1 MSAHRLRAG
10 SLGLLAL
17 ALAACTSGGAPPAA
31 PAPAALAATQPAA
44 ASKPAAAAPT
54 AAPAP
59 ANIEFG
65 MVVPVAH
72 YWGLWIADD
81 RGFLRDEG
89 LTIEITVTETPSKA
103 IQALVGGSLDITGGP
118 PDAVVLANQRGGDLA
133 IVAGQNNRAAY
144 SFIVGSDIQGYPD
157 LRGKQFAVSDLHDG
171 SVVLMRR
178 MLSANGIRLEEYSL
192 VPVGGSAARVG
203 AVQNGQAAGAMVGQP
218 QDFRAVD
225 AGLKSLGFSTSVAP
239 NYLFEVAAVRRDWAR
254 ANEDRL
260 VRYLRAYARAC
271 RWLYDP
277 ANRAEAIRILAA
289 GTRTDEAVAEKTYA
303 LYIDELQAIPRNG
316 EVSLPG
322 MAAVLEAMLDVGT
335 LEGPAPPPE
344 RFVDESYLRK
354 ATGQ

>member
-118 PDAVVLANQRGGDLA
+118 PDAVVLANQRGG
-133 IVAGQNNRAAY
+133 
-144 SFIVGSDIQGYPD
+144 
-157 LRGKQFAVSDLHDG
+157 
-171 SVVLMRR
+171 
-178 MLSANGIRLEEYSL
+178 
-192 VPVGGSAARVG
+192 
-203 AVQNGQAAGAMVGQP
+203 
-218 QDFRAVD
+218 
-225 AGLKSLGFSTSVAP
+225 
-239 NYLFEVAAVRRDWAR
+239 
-254 ANEDRL
+254 
-260 VRYLRAYARAC
+260 
-271 RWLYDP
+271 
-277 ANRAEAIRILAA
+277 
-289 GTRTDEAVAEKTYA
+289 
-303 LYIDELQAIPRNG
+303 
-316 EVSLPG
+316 
-322 MAAVLEAMLDVGT
+322 
-335 LEGPAPPPE
+335 
-344 RFVDESYLRK
+344 
-354 ATGQ
+354 

>member
-1 MSAHRLRAG
+1 MSARQSRAG
-10 SLGLLAL
+10 FLGLLAL
-17 ALAACTSGGAPPAA
+17 ALAACTSGGAAPAA
-31 PAPAALAATQPAA
+31 PAPAATQPAA
-44 ASKPAAAAPT
+44 ASKPAAVPT
-54 AAPAP
+54 AVPAP
-59 ANIEFG
+59 ATIELG

-89 LTIEITVTETPSKA
+89 LTVEITVTETPSKA
-103 IQALVGGSLDITGGP
+103 IQALAGGSLDITGGP
-118 PDAVVLANQRGGDLA
+118 PDAVVLANQRGADLA

-144 SFIVGSDIQGYPD
+144 SFIVGGNVQGYPD
-157 LRGKQFAVSDLHDG
+157 LRGKQFAVSDLQDG

-178 MLSANGIRLEEYSL
+178 MLSANGIRPEEYSL

-225 AGLKSLGFSTSVAP
+225 AGLKRLGFSTSVAP

-303 LYIDELQAIPRNG
+303 LYIDEMQAIPRNG